1 MNFDFSPEARSD
13 ADQAAAHYEKREE
26 GLGLEF
32 LMELDRT
39 IRRIQFDPES
49 WHLIALNV
57 RRARLRRFPYDVCFR
72 VYSNSFLIIA
82 VAHHHQRP
90 RRWIGEV

>member
-1 MNFDFSPEARSD
+1 MDFDFDAEARQD
-13 ADQAAAHYEKREE
+13 ADQAAVHYEQRED

-49 WHLIALNV
+49 WQLIGSNV
-57 RRARLRRFPYDVCFR
+57 RRARLRRFPYDVYFR
-72 VYSNSFLIIA
+72 VYSDSFLIIA

-90 RRWIGEV
+90 RRWRADR